1 MGRMVRPQQ
10 YYLYSTILLLVTSVN
25 GTILAFWQLQVLQIK
40 DVTIKFKVKDP
51 KNMQSLSFWTYITSL
66 SIIVSSF
73 LIHLQIAWFSF
84 SLQLSMISFCIYT
97 WQMGAF
103 IRYRHLVQW
112 LVLMVILTHSRIIW
126 KLVLRK
132 DLPRSDCPVNG
143 TLGDYLDLH
152 LLRSENPPI
161 WSDTLT

>member
-1 MGRMVRPQQ
+1 
-10 YYLYSTILLLVTSVN
+10 
-25 GTILAFWQLQVLQIK
+25 
-40 DVTIKFKVKDP
+40 
-51 KNMQSLSFWTYITSL
+51 
-66 SIIVSSF
+66 
-73 LIHLQIAWFSF
+73 
-84 SLQLSMISFCIYT
+84 
-97 WQMGAF
+97 MGAF

-152 LLRSENPPI
+152 SLRSENPPI
-161 WSDTLT
+161 WSDTLTWAENSELSDKSRESKVILCVLVLITFCSSGCNETCCFRFLLLWLPAVVSCSKTFELRQTPSLYWIVFIQIALLSLQQERRLRLLGWFHFTVNCEMSSN